1 MADYRHDL
9 EFGLEGEDLAN
20 ELLRL
25 PMNTAKVEVKRD
37 RKVSETGNLA
47 IEISLNG
54 ETSGLMTSSAHWWA
68 FVLSGDAFN
77 DEIIIFIE
85 TQRLK
90 NMVGKLFELNG
101 SVSGG
106 DGWQSQLVLVP
117 LNGVPG
123 LFDISEIGKG

>member
-1 MADYRHDL
+1 MNDYRHDL
-9 EFGLEGEDLAN
+9 EFGLCGEKLASDL
-20 ELLRL
+20 LCL
-25 PMNTAKVEVKRD
+25 PVNTAKVEVKRD

-47 IEISLNG
+47 IEISLAG
-54 ETSGLMTSSAHWWA
+54 EPSGLMTSGAHWWA

-77 DEIIIFIE
+77 DEIIIFVE

-106 DGWQSQLVLVP
+106 DGCQSQLVLVP
-117 LNGVPG
+117 LNGLPG
-123 LFDISEIGKG
+123 LFDISESGKE